1 MLLQAIML
9 FICVEIQYVINI
21 INLPLLKIL
30 ITRYCQNHNLSQN
43 INYAVSIPASFE
55 ANQRKDLMAR
65 RHFKAISDNGY
76 IYDVAKDYKSL
87 YDIVTK
93 QFYLYN
99 FGRKLR
105 YFASFRPRLKKNLL
119 LYSLVLP
126 LIRNTLPI
134 YLAFLCTSPYI
145 PIVGIV

>member
-1 MLLQAIML
+1 ML

-21 INLPLLKIL
+21 INLPLLKNIDNKIL
-30 ITRYCQNHNLSQN
+30 PKPQSFSKHKLCCN
-43 INYAVSIPASFE
+43 IPASFE

-93 QFYLYN
+93 
-99 FGRKLR
+99 
-105 YFASFRPRLKKNLL
+105 
-119 LYSLVLP
+119 
-126 LIRNTLPI
+126 
-134 YLAFLCTSPYI
+134 
-145 PIVGIV
+145 

>member
-1 MLLQAIML
+1 ML

-65 RHFKAISDNGY
+65 RHFKAISENGY

-93 QFYLYN
+93 
-99 FGRKLR
+99 
-105 YFASFRPRLKKNLL
+105 
-119 LYSLVLP
+119 
-126 LIRNTLPI
+126 
-134 YLAFLCTSPYI
+134 
-145 PIVGIV
+145 